1 MLQKF
6 SNNYE
11 NLLKEK
17 QPLNIWVEMSRDGF
31 YCYTK
36 PTPHKSS
43 MYNFAILVKTTFLTD
58 VPITLTQL
66 FDKAKQTGN

>member
-6 SNNYE
+6 SNNDE

-17 QPLNIWVEMSRDGF
+17 QPLNIWVEMSREGF

-36 PTPHKSS
+36 PTPPKSS
-43 MYNFAILVKTTFLTD
+43 MCNIAILVKTTFIWVIRQWL
-58 VPITLTQL
+58 
-66 FDKAKQTGN
+66 